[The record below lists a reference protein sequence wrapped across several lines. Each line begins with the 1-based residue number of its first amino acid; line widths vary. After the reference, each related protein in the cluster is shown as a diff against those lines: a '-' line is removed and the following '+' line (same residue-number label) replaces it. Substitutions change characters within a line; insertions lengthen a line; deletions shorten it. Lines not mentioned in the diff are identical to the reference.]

1 MAKRI
6 VSLFILIAVLFS
18 MVSCKNRPE
27 LEFFESGDSYIY
39 INQDYGKHE
48 RHYLDIA
55 IPKEPA
61 NEQGIILYIHGGGWI
76 GGDKEVYTDRLK
88 HDASLGYV
96 AAAINYRYADGKSV
110 TCDDIMDDIDAALV
124 KIKEICAGYGYNL
137 TKVIIGGGSAGAHL
151 SLMYA
156 YTRVDTAPITPV
168 AAVSYAGPT
177 DLTDLNFY
185 ATQYREDIEKMIYSI
200 SGAKVT
206 KKPVAECEDLL
217 LKVSP
222 INYVN
227 SNTVPTLLCH
237 GMKDDVVP
245 YSNATTLFELL
256 KKHGVTVELITFQN
270 SGHGLEA
277 DSDKSNY
284 ADEAFYRYVYE
295 YLK

>member
-1 MAKRI
+1 MVKRI
-6 VSLFILIAVLFS
+6 ISLFVLIAVLFA
-18 MVSCKNRPE
+18 MVSCKKRPE
-27 LEFFESGDSYIY
+27 LEFSESGDSYIY

-48 RHYLDIA
+48 RHYLDIV
-55 IPKEPA
+55 IPKEPTS
-61 NEQGIILYIHGGGWI
+61 EQGIILYIHGGGWI
-76 GGDKEVYTDRLK
+76 GGDKEAYTDRLK

-96 AAAINYRYADGKSV
+96 AAAINYRYADAKRV
-110 TCDDIMDDIDAALV
+110 TWDDIMDDIDAALA
-124 KIKEICAGYGYNL
+124 KIKDICAGYGYNL

-156 YTRVDTAPITPV
+156 YTRVDTAPVKPV
-168 AAVSYAGPT
+168 VAVSYAGPT

-206 KKPVAECEDLL
+206 KKPVSECEDLL
-217 LKVSP
+217 LNASP
-222 INYVN
+222 ISYVN

-245 YSNATTLFELL
+245 YSNATTLFDLL
-256 KKHGVTVELITFQN
+256 KKNGVKVELITFPN

-277 DSDKSNY
+277 DSDKSSY
-284 ADEAFYRYVYE
+284 ADETFYKYVDE

>member
-1 MAKRI
+1 MTKRI
-6 VSLFILIAVLFS
+6 VSLLVFIAIITS
-18 MVSCKNRPE
+18 IVSCKKIPE
-27 LEFFESGDSYIY
+27 LEFSESDNSYIY

-48 RHYLDIA
+48 RHYLDIV
-55 IPKEPA
+55 IPKEPTS
-61 NEQGIILYIHGGGWI
+61 EQGIILYIHGGGWI

-137 TKVIIGGGSAGAHL
+137 TKVVIGGGSAGAHL

-156 YTRVDTAPITPV
+156 YSRGDTAPIKPV

-185 ATQYREDIEKMIYSI
+185 ATQYKEDIEKMIYSI

-206 KKPVAECEDLL
+206 KKPVTECEDLL

-245 YSNATTLFELL
+245 YSNATALFELL
-256 KKHGVTVELITFQN
+256 KKYGVEVELITFPN

-277 DSDKSNY
+277 DSDQSSY
-284 ADEAFYRYVYE
+284 ADEAFYRYVDK
-295 YLK
+295 YLN

>member
-6 VSLFILIAVLFS
+6 ISLFVLIAVLFA
-18 MVSCKNRPE
+18 MVSCKKRPE
-27 LEFFESGDSYIY
+27 LEFSESVDSYIY

-48 RHYLDIA
+48 RHYLDIV
-55 IPKEPA
+55 IPKEPTS
-61 NEQGIILYIHGGGWI
+61 EQGIILYIHGGGWI

-110 TCDDIMDDIDAALV
+110 TCDDIMDDIDAALA
-124 KIKEICAGYGYNL
+124 KIKDICAGYGYNL

-156 YTRVDTAPITPV
+156 YTRVDTAPIKPV

-206 KKPVAECEDLL
+206 KKPVSECEDLL
-217 LKVSP
+217 LNASP
-222 INYVN
+222 ISYVN

-245 YSNATTLFELL
+245 YSNATTLFDLL
-256 KKHGVTVELITFQN
+256 KKHGVKVELITFPN

-277 DSDKSNY
+277 DSDKSIY
-284 ADEAFYRYVYE
+284 ADETFYRYVDE